1 MEETSDVLRPLN
13 TSNQNT
19 TLVDVVMRSILPKL
33 QQPLSSEE
41 VAEAVAKRL
50 QTKWEDTW
58 TSWTVGGEVSDELKR
73 LLLVLMMTLPGSPA
87 FKYKEEIDQI
97 RDEKT
102 KHSEVALFSTLSHSK
117 SREEALLYGSLT
129 FLPFNT
135 TYNFSS
141 SSFSNSSVSSP
152 PVLAFLRS
160 WGCVQFLVLLNV
172 WPEPLSLDPS
182 WAPSLPEKGVF
193 VASTEMNHMGSTS
206 LYSVKLQPY
215 EAVVIKLFKP
225 GGNS

>member
-1 MEETSDVLRPLN
+1 MLDPHR
-13 TSNQNT
+13 
-19 TLVDVVMRSILPKL
+19 VMRQKCGEISLKGFTIFPECQSCCVYVSKQALSLCFHL
-33 QQPLSSEE
+33 QDEE
-41 VAEAVAKRL
+41 K
-50 QTKWEDTW
+50 
-58 TSWTVGGEVSDELKR
+58 
-73 LLLVLMMTLPGSPA
+73 
-87 FKYKEEIDQI
+87 
-97 RDEKT
+97 

-117 SREEALLYGSLT
+117 SREEALLFGSLT

-141 SSFSNSSVSSP
+141 SSFSNSSDSP
-152 PVLAFLRS
+152 SVLAFLRS

-225 GGNS
+225 GGYSQSFSI